1 MSQPKKIN
9 LRYIFRD
16 IVQGFSQGIWKGEV
30 VYIKHLSALDQVDL
44 EEIDQSYFE
53 RAQKKGLPT
62 REEALERLKEEELWA
77 NEDQRILDEQKT
89 YLEGVTKT
97 REQLYLKSDLDK
109 NEVQLEEAKIKLR
122 VLESKK
128 EELIGHTCEKY
139 ARSRVSDFYILKSFF
154 KDEALLDP
162 LLDQIAIDEI
172 TQSEMTSLVKQY
184 NEKVAQIDDDNVQRL
199 TLEDFYAPY
208 FPFADSVM
216 NFYNKPLFDLS
227 SLQVKLI
234 VFTRMFKNIFE
245 THPKIP
251 DVIRKDPTKIIDYV
265 NSQDKA
271 KDALSNLDKDGA
283 STVMGATR
291 EDYEYLGE
299 QQNPQGR
306 SLSSMLKAKGG
317 KMDMNDLIETMT

>member
-16 IVQGFSQGIWKGEV
+16 VVQGFSQGIWKDQD

-44 EEIDQSYFE
+44 EEIDQSYFD

-62 REEALERLKEEELWA
+62 REEALERLKEEELWL
-77 NEDQRILDEQKT
+77 NEDQRILDEHQT

-97 REQLYLKSDLDK
+97 REQLFLKSDLDK
-109 NEVQLEEAKIKLR
+109 NEAQLKEAKIKLV

-154 KDEALLDP
+154 KDETLLDP
-162 LLDQIAIDEI
+162 LLTQIAIDEL
-172 TQSEMTSLVKQY
+172 TQSEMADLVKQY
-184 NEKVAQIDDDNVQRL
+184 NEKVANVDDDSVQRL

-251 DVIRKDPTKIIDYV
+251 DTIRKDPAKIIDYV
-265 NSQDKA
+265 NAQDKA
-271 KDALSNLDKDGA
+271 KDALNNLDKDGA
-283 STVMGATR
+283 STVMGATK

-299 QQNPQGR
+299 QANPQGR
-306 SLSSMLKAKGG
+306 TLSSMLKAKGG
-317 KMDMNDLIETMT
+317 KMDMKDLMETMT

>member
-62 REEALERLKEEELWA
+62 REEALGRLKEEELWV
-77 NEDQRILDEQKT
+77 NEDQRILEEQQT

-109 NEVQLEEAKIKLR
+109 NEVQLEEAKIKLL

-172 TQSEMTSLVKQY
+172 TQFEMTSLVKQY

-227 SLQVKLI
+227 ALQVKLI